1 MSNPKNKSFVRAV
14 NEVLDIYELPF
25 INKETDKIELLNTV
39 AKLII
44 DTKSTDLEII
54 YTAMQKWE
62 IKQNGFKTKAEKFSK
77 PDTKKM
83 IGLIED
89 LGLASKLLQ

>member
-1 MSNPKNKSFVRAV
+1 M
-14 NEVLDIYELPF
+14 PF

-44 DTKSTDLEII
+44 DYKTSDLEKI
-54 YTAMQKWE
+54 YIGMQNWE

-77 PDTKKM
+77 TDTKKM